1 MFGKRRSTLTTPGKI
16 DNVLGTNTS
25 FNGTIKSDGNIRIDG
40 DFQGAV
46 ETAGN
51 VIVGPSAQVLAD
63 IRANSVQVWGA
74 VRGNILAQGR
84 LEILPDGRVWGDIQV
99 GSLMIDGGGMFRGQ
113 CVMAGEN
120 IEPLTLPEP
129 TVNVTSPEKTDECEY
144 EPEDEDEEP
153 TETAGDA
160 TLIAGETREDEP
172 EEDD

>member
-1 MFGKRRSTLTTPGKI
+1 MFGKRRLPPTTSGKI
-16 DNVLGTNTS
+16 DNILGTNTS

-40 DFQGAV
+40 IFQGQV

-74 VRGNILAQGR
+74 VRGNVLAQGR

-129 TVNVTSPEKTDECEY
+129 TANLASPDKTDAS
-144 EPEDEDEEP
+144 DNEEP
-153 TETAGDA
+153 TQTPSDA
-160 TLIAGETREDEP
+160 TLGADEP
-172 EEDD
+172 REEEPEQDN